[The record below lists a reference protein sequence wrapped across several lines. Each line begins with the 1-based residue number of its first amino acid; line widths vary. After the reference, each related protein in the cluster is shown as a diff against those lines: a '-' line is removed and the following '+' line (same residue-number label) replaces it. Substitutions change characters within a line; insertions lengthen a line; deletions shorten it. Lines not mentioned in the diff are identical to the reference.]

1 MAIKNIHSE
10 SLNNRAV
17 FTNHRSG
24 QLNELMESVI
34 SLAKRAGEMML
45 SEKPVIS
52 QYKGSAENYA
62 TETDER
68 IQKFLEDEL
77 SSLLPDSLFM
87 GEENHV
93 YSKGDL
99 VWVVDPI
106 DGTVNYARGLSMSV
120 VSIGLVKDS
129 KTVLGVVHNPY
140 LQQTFYAER
149 GKGAY
154 LNGERI
160 HVSDKRKE
168 NALVSTAWCAYDK
181 QLAHVSFKISERL
194 HSECSDI
201 RRFGTAAYEMCLL
214 AKGSVE
220 MYFEMLL
227 RPWDYAASN
236 LIVEEAGGVCSSLD
250 GPLDP
255 FDQCAA
261 LAANTLENLEYLKK
275 VVKEES
281 GDMKLTGSIWDD

>member
-1 MAIKNIHSE
+1 
-10 SLNNRAV
+10 
-17 FTNHRSG
+17 
-24 QLNELMESVI
+24 MESVI

-52 QYKGSAENYA
+52 QYKGSSENYA

-68 IQKFLEDEL
+68 IQEFLEKEL
-77 SSLLPDSLFM
+77 LSLLSDSSFM
-87 GEENHV
+87 GEENHE

-99 VWVVDPI
+99 VWIVDPI
-106 DGTVNYARGLSMSV
+106 DGTVNYARELSMSV
-120 VSIGLVKDS
+120 VSIALVKDS

-140 LQQTFYAER
+140 LQQTFHAEK

-160 HVSDKRKE
+160 HVSDRKRE
-168 NALVSTAWCAYDK
+168 NAVVSTAWCAYDK

-214 AKGSVE
+214 AKGSFE
-220 MYFEMLL
+220 IYFEMLL
-227 RPWDYAASN
+227 RPWDYAASS

-255 FDQCAA
+255 FDQCAV
-261 LAANTLENLEYLKK
+261 LAANTQENMDYLRT
-275 VVKEES
+275 VIEEEGGIRKE
-281 GDMKLTGSIWDD
+281 GSIWRD

>member
-1 MAIKNIHSE
+1 M
-10 SLNNRAV
+10 
-17 FTNHRSG
+17 G
-24 QLNELMESVI
+24 SVI

-45 SEKPVIS
+45 SEKPIIS

-68 IQKFLEDEL
+68 IQEFLEKEL
-77 SSLLPDSLFM
+77 LSLLPGSSFM
-87 GEENHV
+87 GEENHE
-93 YSKGDL
+93 YSKGEL

-120 VSIGLVKDS
+120 VSIALVKDS
-129 KTVLGVVHNPY
+129 RTILGVVHNPY
-140 LQQTFYAER
+140 FQHTFHAER
-149 GKGAY
+149 GDGAY

-160 HVSDKRKE
+160 HVSDRKWE
-168 NALVSTAWCAYDK
+168 NAIVNTAWCAYDK
-181 QLAHVSFKISERL
+181 YLAHVSFRISERL

-220 MYFEMLL
+220 IYFEMLL
-227 RPWDYAASN
+227 RPWDYAASS
-236 LIVEEAGGVCSSLD
+236 LIVEEAGGVCSSVE

-255 FDQCAA
+255 FDQCAV
-261 LAANTLENLEYLKK
+261 LAANSPENLERLKK
-275 VVKEES
+275 IIKEES
-281 GDMKLTGSIWDD
+281 GDTKMTGSIWDD

>member
-1 MAIKNIHSE
+1 
-10 SLNNRAV
+10 
-17 FTNHRSG
+17 
-24 QLNELMESVI
+24 MESVI

-68 IQKFLEDEL
+68 IQEFLEKEL
-77 SSLLPDSLFM
+77 LSLLPGSSFM
-87 GEENHV
+87 GEENHE
-93 YSKGDL
+93 YSKGEL
-99 VWVVDPI
+99 VWIVDPI

-129 KTVLGVVHNPY
+129 KTILGVVHNPY
-140 LQQTFYAER
+140 LQQTFHAER

-160 HVSDKRKE
+160 RVSGKKRE

-181 QLAHVSFKISERL
+181 QLAHASFRISERL

-214 AKGSVE
+214 AKGSLDI
-220 MYFEMLL
+220 YFEMLL

-236 LIVEEAGGVCSSLD
+236 LIVEEAGGICSSID

-255 FDQCAA
+255 FDQCAV
-261 LAANTLENLEYLKK
+261 LAANTPENLEYLKK
-275 VVKEES
+275 VIREES
-281 GDMKLTGSIWDD
+281 GGMKLTGSIWDD

>member
-1 MAIKNIHSE
+1 
-10 SLNNRAV
+10 
-17 FTNHRSG
+17 
-24 QLNELMESVI
+24 MESVI
-34 SLAKRAGEMML
+34 SLAKRAGEMMF

-52 QYKGSAENYA
+52 QYKGSSENYA
-62 TETDER
+62 TVTDER
-68 IQKFLEDEL
+68 IQDFLEKEL
-77 SSLLPDSLFM
+77 PPLIPGSSFM
-87 GEENHV
+87 GEENHE
-93 YSKGDL
+93 YSKGEL
-99 VWVVDPI
+99 VWIVDPI

-140 LQQTFYAER
+140 LRQTFHAER

-160 HVSDKRKE
+160 HVSDKKRE

-181 QLAHVSFKISERL
+181 QLAHASFRISERL
-194 HSECSDI
+194 HGECSDI

-214 AKGSVE
+214 ANGSLDI
-220 MYFEMLL
+220 YFEMLL

-236 LIVEEAGGVCSSLD
+236 LIVEESGGFCSSID

-255 FDQCAA
+255 FDQCAV
-261 LAANTLENLEYLKK
+261 LAANSQENLEYLKK
-275 VVKEES
+275 VIKEES
-281 GDMKLTGSIWDD
+281 GGTELTGSIWDD

>member
-1 MAIKNIHSE
+1 M
-10 SLNNRAV
+10 
-17 FTNHRSG
+17 
-24 QLNELMESVI
+24 NELMGSVI
-34 SLAKRAGEMML
+34 ALAKRAGELML

-68 IQKFLEDEL
+68 IQEFLEKEL
-77 SSLLPDSLFM
+77 LSLLPGSSFM
-87 GEENHV
+87 GEENHE
-93 YSKGDL
+93 YSKGEL
-99 VWVVDPI
+99 VWIVDPI
-106 DGTVNYARGLSMSV
+106 DGTVNYARELSVSV

-140 LQQTFYAER
+140 LDQTLHAER

-160 HVSDKRKE
+160 HVSDRKRE

-181 QLAHVSFKISERL
+181 HLAHASFMISEKL

-236 LIVEEAGGVCSSLD
+236 LIVEEAGGVCSSID

-255 FDQCAA
+255 FDQCA
-261 LAANTLENLEYLKK
+261 
-275 VVKEES
+275 
-281 GDMKLTGSIWDD
+281 